1 MRPGRAAGVSGP
13 AGSGFLAE
21 LNPEQRQAVE
31 HFEGPCLALA
41 GPGSGKTRVLTARIC
56 RLVLEHGVAP
66 DRILAVTFTN
76 KAAAEMRRRA
86 SRMLGGGLHGIWM
99 GTFHGV
105 GARLLRRH
113 APRAGLTTAFTIRN
127 AEQTLREIKRVA
139 GQAGVD
145 TKKWP
150 PKELRVQISAAKNA
164 LQTPAQ
170 FAENA
175 ADGADP
181 RVRAA
186 ARAYPAYQKSLRA
199 QDAADFDDLLMLP
212 VQFLREDDDL
222 RRGYGARFSFILVD
236 EYQDTNRAQFRLIE
250 LLARDHRNLMVVG
263 DDDQSIYGWRGADVR
278 NILEFESAFPGS
290 AVVTL
295 ERNYR
300 STQAILDAANAVI
313 GLNEARKEKAMRTM
327 RAGGAGVT
335 LAEADDEMDEA
346 RWIVQE
352 IERLML
358 AGPELRHRDFAVLYR
373 TNAQSRGLEERFR
386 RRGLPYQIVGGVR
399 FYERR
404 EVLDLLAYLG
414 LVANPKDDNAFLR
427 VVNYP
432 RRGLGRVACARLAAF
447 AAEQGAGLLQAAENA
462 HRVPGL
468 APAAARKARAF
479 AKLIRRHAELSARV
493 PAGELLRGLVEEIG
507 MIDRLRAEAPEDEDR
522 VQNVKELIAGAQL
535 FDAASVDGLEED
547 LAMQDQE
554 AGAPRRLTDV
564 QLFLQHVALI
574 TDVDQHD
581 EHADAVALMTLHTA
595 KGLEFPVVFVSGVEE
610 GIIPIGSDEEPDR
623 LEEERRLLYVG
634 MTRAQD
640 RLILT
645 HARRRRRYG
654 EYSSRL
660 LSSFVTPILDMVEER
675 DASGP
680 GGGRRAERRRRAL
693 ASLAADRNRGQA
705 AVDVGYDDGDDF
717 DQDRPRYAKGERVV
731 HPTFGAGAIVSLDG
745 VGPGLKVVV
754 DFDDAGRRKLVARYA
769 GLQKDFA

>member
-1 MRPGRAAGVSGP
+1 MNGR
-13 AGSGFLAE
+13 AGSGALAE
-21 LNPEQRQAVE
+21 LNPEQRRAVE

-41 GPGSGKTRVLTARIC
+41 GPGSGKTRVLTTRIC
-56 RLVLEHGVAP
+56 RLVQEHGVAP

-86 SRMLGGGLHGIWM
+86 SRMLGGALHGIWM

-139 GQAGVD
+139 GQAGVN

-150 PKELRVQISAAKNA
+150 PKDIRAQISAAKNA
-164 LQTPAQ
+164 LLTPAQ

-175 ADGADP
+175 AAADP

-186 ARAYPAYQKSLRA
+186 ARTYPAYQKSLRA

-212 VQFLREDDDL
+212 VQLLRQDEDL
-222 RRGYGARFSFILVD
+222 RQRYGARFSFILVD
-236 EYQDTNRAQFRLIE
+236 EYQDTNRAQFRLVE

-278 NILEFESAFPGS
+278 NILDFESAFPGS

-313 GLNEARKEKAMRTM
+313 GLNEARKEKAMRAM
-327 RAGGAGVT
+327 RARGVRVT
-335 LAEADDEMDEA
+335 LAEAADEMDEA
-346 RWIVQE
+346 RWIVEE

-358 AGPELRHRDFAVLYR
+358 TAPGLQHRDFAVLYR

-414 LVANPKDDNAFLR
+414 LVANPKDDDAFRR

-432 RRGLGRVACARLAAF
+432 RRGLGRVARDRLAAF

-462 HRVPGL
+462 HGVPGL
-468 APAAARKARAF
+468 APAAARTAREF
-479 AKLIRRHAELSARV
+479 AKLIRRHAELSASV
-493 PAGELLRGLVEEIG
+493 PAGELLRGLVEETGLIE
-507 MIDRLRAEAPEDEDR
+507 RLRAEAPEDEDR
-522 VQNVKELIAGAQL
+522 VQNVKELIAGAEL
-535 FDAASVDGLEED
+535 FDAGSVDGLRED
-547 LAMQDQE
+547 LSMQE
-554 AGAPRRLTDV
+554 GGAGGARRLTDV

-574 TDVDQHD
+574 ADVDQHD

-595 KGLEFPVVFVSGVEE
+595 KGLEFPNVFVSGVEE
-610 GIIPIGSDEEPDR
+610 GIIPIGSDEQPDR

-645 HARRRRRYG
+645 RARRRRRYG

-660 LSSFVTPILDMVEER
+660 LSSFVTPILEMVEER

-680 GGGRRAERRRRAL
+680 GAGRRAERRRRAL
-693 ASLAADRNRGQA
+693 ANSAADRDRGEA
-705 AVDVGYDDGDDF
+705 AVAAGCDDF

-731 HPTFGAGAIVSLDG
+731 HPTFGSGAIVSLDG
-745 VGPGLKVVV
+745 FGAGLKVVV
-754 DFDDAGRRKLVARYA
+754 DFGDAGRKKLVARYA